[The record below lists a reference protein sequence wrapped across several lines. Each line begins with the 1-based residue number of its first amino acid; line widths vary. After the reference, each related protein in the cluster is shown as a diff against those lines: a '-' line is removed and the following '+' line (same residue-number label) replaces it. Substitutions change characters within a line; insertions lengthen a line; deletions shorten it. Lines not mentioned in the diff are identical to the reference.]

1 MNEEKFSALLS
12 LAIVPQV
19 VDIIVREVHLSDI
32 EAINVFYQSE
42 TYALLEKEETKVW
55 HYSPL
60 AIYHIWKNERETGE
74 IELPE
79 EGLLV

>member
-1 MNEEKFSALLS
+1 MNEEKYSALLS
-12 LAIVPQV
+12 KAIVPQV
-19 VDIIVREVHLSDI
+19 VDIIVREEHMSDV

-42 TYALLEKEETKVW
+42 TYALLEKEETKIW

-60 AIYHIWKNERETGE
+60 TIYHIWKTERKTGK

-79 EGLLV
+79 EGVLV

>member
-19 VDIIVREVHLSDI
+19 VDIIVREEHLSDV

-60 AIYHIWKNERETGE
+60 AIYHIWKEEKETGK

>member
-1 MNEEKFSALLS
+1 MNEEKYSALLS
-12 LAIVPQV
+12 MAIVPQV
-19 VDIIVREVHLSDI
+19 VDIIVREEHMSDV

-42 TYALLEKEETKVW
+42 TYALLEKEETKIW

-60 AIYHIWKNERETGE
+60 TIYHIWKTERKTGK

-79 EGLLV
+79 EGVLV

>member
-1 MNEEKFSALLS
+1 M
-12 LAIVPQV
+12 AIGPQV
-19 VDIIVREVHLSDI
+19 VDIIVREEHLSDI

-60 AIYHIWKNERETGE
+60 AIYHIWKNERETGK

>member
-19 VDIIVREVHLSDI
+19 VDIIVREEHLSDV

-60 AIYHIWKNERETGE
+60 AIYHIWKNERETGK

>member
-1 MNEEKFSALLS
+1 MNGEKFSALLGI
-12 LAIVPQV
+12 AIVPQV
-19 VDIIVREVHLSDI
+19 VDIIVREEKLSDI
-32 EAINVFYQSE
+32 EAVQAFYRSE
-42 TYALLEKEETKVW
+42 TYALLEREETKIW

-60 AIYHIWKNERETGE
+60 TIYNIWKTEKETGK

>member
-19 VDIIVREVHLSDI
+19 VDIIVREEHLSDI

-42 TYALLEKEETKVW
+42 TYALLEKEEAKVW

-60 AIYHIWKNERETGE
+60 AIYHIWKLEKETGK
-74 IELPE
+74 IKLPE